1 MVNHSQ
7 NQNSPQPPEKLVAP
21 TLSHPYLRAAGDGTY
36 ELLVPLGR
44 GFVHI
49 LPYCFHTE
57 KEAAIWL
64 ATRKGRELIHLVR
77 QKINNESAS
86 AVIIPSKMAV

>member
-1 MVNHSQ
+1 MANYSKNKNRGQ
-7 NQNSPQPPEKLVAP
+7 LQKKLVASMP
-21 TLSHPYLRAAGDGTY
+21 SHPYLRAAGDGTY

-86 AVIIPSKMAV
+86 AVIVPPKMAV